1 MQAFLVATGRT
12 RPRAVATETSD
23 GAGAALADEV
33 ADVLAHLL
41 LLARSQGVDVEAAV
55 RRKWLA
61 WEADLGPAPEGG
73 TVSG

>member
-1 MQAFLVATGRT
+1 MTHDPGFGVVAAPPGRGGWFTGR
-12 RPRAVATETSD
+12 VHD
-23 GAGAALADEV
+23 DAGPALADEV

-61 WEADLGPAPEGG
+61 WEADL
-73 TVSG
+73 T